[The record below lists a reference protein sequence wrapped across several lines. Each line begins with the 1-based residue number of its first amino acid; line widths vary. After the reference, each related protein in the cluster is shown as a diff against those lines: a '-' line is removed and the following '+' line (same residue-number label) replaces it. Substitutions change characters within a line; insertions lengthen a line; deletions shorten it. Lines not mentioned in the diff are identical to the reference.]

1 MSQDISGG
9 LSEGIRQSSR
19 DHEDILAAV
28 LSAFLVSLA
37 FRRFAMVTMRRFEC
51 ERQVA
56 SEFVDFDLR
65 SANSHQK
72 FD

>member
-1 MSQDISGG
+1 
-9 LSEGIRQSSR
+9 
-19 DHEDILAAV
+19 V